1 MYQKT
6 QSYEVRFL
14 ICGVRQT
21 ESVVILGQF
30 FNCYLQTTRKIKI
43 FKKWKKHLE
52 MSSFY
57 TYALK
62 ITIKWCMLPE
72 IWSVK
77 DIFFCHFG
85 PFLALSSQLLTP
97 KIKIWKNV
105 KKTWRCY
112 AFTHVYHK
120 WRSYDVWFLRY
131 KAEFF
136 VILGHFLPFD
146 PPNSP
151 KNQNFEKNEK
161 QKKTPGDITILH
173 MCFINEN
180 HMMYGSW
187 DKERDRQNFFLLR
200 TFFFVY
206 LPPNNPENQ
215 NFEKWKKRVEISFT
229 QVYHKWQ
236 SYDAW
241 FLRYLSFWV
250 IFCSFTPL
258 TTQKVKILKKWKK
271 QLDISSFYTGIPNIM
286 IVCYTVPEIWH
297 VTSVIAIFHFGL
309 LLALLPP

>member
-1 MYQKT
+1 MRSET
-6 QSYEVRFL
+6 DR
-14 ICGVRQT
+14 ICYFGPIF
-21 ESVVILGQF
+21 ELLPP
-30 FNCYLQTTRKIKI
+30 NNPKIKI

-105 KKTWRCY
+105 KNTWRCY

-120 WRSYDVWFLRY
+120 WRSHDVWFLRY

-161 QKKTPGDITILH
+161 KTTTTGDITILH

-187 DKERDRQNFFLLR
+187 DMERDRQNFFSLT
-200 TFFFVY
+200 TFFLFIY
-206 LPPNNPENQ
+206 
-215 NFEKWKKRVEISFT
+215 
-229 QVYHKWQ
+229 
-236 SYDAW
+236 
-241 FLRYLSFWV
+241 
-250 IFCSFTPL
+250 PL
-258 TTQKVKILKKWKK
+258 TTQKIRILKNEKNAWRYHLLKFTIN
-271 QLDISSFYTGIPNIM
+271 DNHMMHGSWDM
-286 IVCYTVPEIWH
+286 C
-297 VTSVIAIFHFGL
+297 HFGL
-309 LLALLPP
+309 FFALLPR

>member
-1 MYQKT
+1 MRSET
-6 QSYEVRFL
+6 DR
-14 ICGVRQT
+14 ICYFGPIF
-21 ESVVILGQF
+21 ELLPP
-30 FNCYLQTTRKIKI
+30 NNPKIKI

-105 KKTWRCY
+105 KNTWRCY

-120 WRSYDVWFLRY
+120 WRSHDVWFLRY

-136 VILGHFLPFD
+136 VILGHFLPSD

-161 QKKTPGDITILH
+161 KNNNNWRYYHFTYVFHKWKSYDVWFLR
-173 MCFINEN
+173 
-180 HMMYGSW
+180 YGAGQT
-187 DKERDRQNFFLLR
+187 EFFLTDDL
-200 TFFFVY
+200 FFVY

-215 NFEKWKKRVEISFT
+215 NFEKWKKRVAISFT

-241 FLRYLSFWV
+241 FLRYVSFWV

-258 TTQKVKILKKWKK
+258 TTQKIKILKKWKK
-271 QLDISSFYTGIPNIM
+271 ELEIPSFYTGVPNIM

-297 VTSVIAIFHFGL
+297 VFFT
-309 LLALLPP
+309 LLPL